1 VIAAIHQ
8 PNFMPW
14 LGYFY
19 KIHACDVFVFLDNV
33 QYSKNSVINRNKIKS
48 PQGEMWLT
56 IPVKIKKRFG
66 QLIKD
71 VEIDNGTD
79 WRAKHIKT
87 LEMNYARARFYDE
100 VLHNLRTVY
109 YANDWGNL
117 CQFNSQ
123 LLMAV
128 LSMLKLEARL
138 VRASDLNVEGE
149 SSRLLI
155 NICKEVD
162 ADIYLSGFGGAKYQ
176 EEELFEEAGIKL
188 KYYEFKHPVYP
199 QLWQGFVPNMSI
211 IDMLF
216 NCGSESMDFILGN
229 KQE

>member
-1 VIAAIHQ
+1 
-8 PNFMPW
+8 
-14 LGYFY
+14 
-19 KIHACDVFVFLDNV
+19 
-33 QYSKNSVINRNKIKS
+33 
-48 PQGEMWLT
+48 
-56 IPVKIKKRFG
+56 
-66 QLIKD
+66 
-71 VEIDNGTD
+71 
-79 WRAKHIKT
+79 
-87 LEMNYARARFYDE
+87 
-100 VLHNLRTVY
+100 
-109 YANDWGNL
+109 
-117 CQFNSQ
+117 
-123 LLMAV
+123 
-128 LSMLKLEARL
+128 
-138 VRASDLNVEGE
+138 
-149 SSRLLI
+149 LLI